1 MLLFA
6 PIPTLTRNCAV
17 RYPIP
22 CALLIGLLALPSLA
36 QDTQYV
42 RDTLYIQVRSG
53 AGDDHDIV
61 HRGLPSG
68 TPVVVGET
76 SEDGEWVEVTLE
88 DGTRGW
94 MPHRFLMDEPPA
106 SVQLAE
112 ARQRVDQL
120 ESENRRLAD
129 ELAEMHALW
138 GDLPRD
144 SEDGEETLRA
154 VMEELAQLRQISG
167 KSVQLDA
174 DNRRLVEETEKLR
187 SQVDLL
193 AAENLRLQE
202 NLRTNTFLDG
212 SLAVLLGVIITLV
225 APRLWPKRRRYDGW
239 A

>member
-1 MLLFA
+1 MRHSIL
-6 PIPTLTRNCAV
+6 
-17 RYPIP
+17 
-22 CALLIGLLALPSLA
+22 CALLTGLLAFPALA
-36 QDTQYV
+36 EGNQYV

-53 AGDDHDIV
+53 PGDDHGIV

-68 TPVVVGET
+68 TPVTVGET
-76 SEDGEWVEVTLE
+76 SADGEWAEVTLE

-112 ARQRVDQL
+112 ARERVAQL

-129 ELAEMHALW
+129 EVAEMHALW

-144 SEDGEETLRA
+144 SADGEETLRA

-193 AAENLRLQE
+193 AAENQRLQE
-202 NLRTNTFLDG
+202 SLRTNTFFDG

-225 APRLWPKRRRYDGW
+225 VPRLWPKRRRYDGW

>member
-1 MLLFA
+1 MRQSVPSAL
-6 PIPTLTRNCAV
+6 I
-17 RYPIP
+17 
-22 CALLIGLLALPSLA
+22 ALLLSLPVSLPA
-36 QDTQYV
+36 MAEDTRYV
-42 RDTLYIQVRSG
+42 RDTLYVQVRSG
-53 AGDDHDIV
+53 AGDEYDIV
-61 HRGLPSG
+61 HRGLASG
-68 TPVVVGET
+68 TSVQAGER
-76 SEDGEWVEVTLE
+76 SDDGEWREVTLQ

-94 MPHRFLMDEPPA
+94 MPERFLMEEAPA

-112 ARQRVDQL
+112 AQQQVSQL

-129 ELAEMHALW
+129 EVAEMHALW

-144 SEDGEETLRA
+144 GADGEETLRA

-187 SQVDLL
+187 SQVDVL
-193 AAENLRLQE
+193 AAENLRLQDS
-202 NLRTNTFLDG
+202 LRTNTFLDG

-225 APRLWPKRRRYDGW
+225 VPRLRPKRRRYDGW